1 MIIQN
6 INPEIIDLGII
17 SLRYYGI
24 LFGMGIFLG
33 YFISKNLSIMKG
45 FDIKILDKALLF
57 IVVGIVIGAHLVHLL
72 FYEPKSF
79 INNPIRIIEIG
90 SGLASHGG
98 ILGAFI
104 GFYVYYKIN
113 KKIIFWEYVDL
124 IVVSGSIAAP
134 FIRLGNFFNSEI
146 YGIKT
151 DLPIGIIFKQAGET
165 IPRHPT
171 QLYEMIIGLF
181 IFIFLYYFYK
191 KNHNR
196 IKNGTIFLIFMILYF
211 TLRFLIEFLKEY
223 QGIDNNLFFTMGQ
236 YLSLPFIIMGLFI
249 FIYKKFY
256 LINLQKK

>member
-1 MIIQN
+1 MIVQN
-6 INPEIIDLGII
+6 IDPEIIDLGII

-24 LFGMGIFLG
+24 LFGLGIFSG
-33 YFISKNLSIMKG
+33 YFIAKKLSIMKG

-57 IVVGIVIGAHLVHLL
+57 VVIGIVIGAHLIHLV
-72 FYEPKSF
+72 FYEPESF

-98 ILGAFI
+98 ILGAFL
-104 GFYVYYKIN
+104 GFFIYSKIN
-113 KKIIFWEYVDL
+113 KNINFWEYVDI

-151 DLPIGIIFKQAGET
+151 DLPIGIIFKRAGET

-171 QLYEMIIGLF
+171 QLYEMVIGIF
-181 IFIFLYYFYK
+181 IFLFLYYFYK
-191 KNHNR
+191 KNHTK

-223 QGIDNNLFFTMGQ
+223 QGIDNNLFLTMGQ
-236 YLSLPFIIMGLFI
+236 FLSLPFITAGLFI